1 MIKKKIRK
9 PRDIKYKGYV
19 FNIDEINKD
28 YFIGINLRYNTTY
41 YSIGVIRKLSEM
53 LSKYDKWRER
63 K

>member
-1 MIKKKIRK
+1 MSKKKIRK

-19 FNIDEINKD
+19 INIDEINKD

-53 LSKYDKWRER
+53 LSKYDKWREQ
-63 K
+63 